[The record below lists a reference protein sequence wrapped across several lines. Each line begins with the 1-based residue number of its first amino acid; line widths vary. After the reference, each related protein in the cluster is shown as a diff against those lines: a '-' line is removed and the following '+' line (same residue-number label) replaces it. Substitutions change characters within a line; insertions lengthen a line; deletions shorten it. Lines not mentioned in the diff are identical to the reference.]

1 MTTSTAL
8 TSGHGPDARV
18 RCAEWARDASLS
30 PVGTIGSPAGYLLA
44 EIPLPWPRD
53 AGETAEGAALGPLL
67 RPHRYRL
74 QAIAPASAPDG
85 SAADGS
91 AARPPGRRVILH
103 AKPPGAAGFA
113 GYRRFEAAAGESLT
127 DTVAALIAAA
137 ADEAPS
143 PFETPGTDLLL
154 CTHGSRDS
162 CCGRLGASL
171 AVRLAGQQAGQQ
183 AGQPAQ
189 PGVLDGVNLWR
200 TSHTGGHRF
209 APTFIVLPQGT
220 AWGFADQD
228 VVTRVLRQDGDF
240 AAVAGH
246 YRGCTGLDG
255 PQVQAL
261 EAAVLG
267 QVGWRLLGLARSG
280 AADGPHTRLT
290 WRDGDQEISYEAEV
304 RPGRSIPMPG
314 CMTPASSAVKRE
326 TEWDVAA
333 VRRVLRNAGPAQ
345 LD

>member
-1 MTTSTAL
+1 MTTPTAL
-8 TSGHGPDARV
+8 TPESDPGARV
-18 RCAEWARDASLS
+18 RCAEWARDAALS
-30 PVGTIGSPAGYLLA
+30 PVGTIGTPAGYLLV

-53 AGETAEGAALGPLL
+53 AGETAEGAAVGPLL

-74 QAIAPASAPDG
+74 QAIAPANPAV
-85 SAADGS
+85 
-91 AARPPGRRVILH
+91 RPQDRRVILH
-103 AKPPGAAGFA
+103 AKPPGADGFA

-137 ADEAPS
+137 GSGTAASDARPEFAA
-143 PFETPGTDLLL
+143 PGTDLLL
-154 CTHGSRDS
+154 CTHGTRDS

-171 AVRLAGQQAGQQ
+171 AVRLAE
-183 AGQPAQ
+183 
-189 PGVLDGVNLWR
+189 PGVLPGVNLWR

-220 AWGFADQD
+220 AWGFADLD

-261 EAAVLG
+261 EAEVLK
-267 QVGWRLLGLARSG
+267 QVGWRLLGLRRSG
-280 AADGPHTRLT
+280 AAEGPHTSLT
-290 WRDGDQEISYEAEV
+290 WHDGDQEISYEAEV

-314 CMTPASSAVKRE
+314 CMTPASSAVKSE

-333 VRRVLRNAGPAQ
+333 VRRVPSERRTGAAG
-345 LD
+345 LSGGTGEYFIR